1 LGLGVLIVAGAAGFA
16 AIAWRSAIP
25 PIDPPAA
32 AGFDPALVRK
42 GADLAALGDCDTCHT
57 APGGQPFAGGLPLPT
72 PFGTIF
78 TTNITPDPDSGIGRW
93 SEAAFRRAMRE
104 GVDRDG
110 DHLYPAFPYDHF
122 TLVTDEDDRALYAFL
137 MTRQPVAAR
146 APATRLPFPLNLRFM
161 LAGWKLLFLRQGPY
175 QPDPA
180 QDAEWNRG
188 AYLAEGLG
196 HCGACHTPRNLLGAE
211 QTGQRFAGGE
221 AEGWTAYPLNA
232 ASPAPVPWTEQ
243 SLYHYLRTGWHGLHG
258 TARGPMTPVVGNLAA
273 LPDAD
278 VQAIAVYIAAAMGI
292 PDSAAQQRGAALQ
305 AQAAM
310 TGPGTRPQSA
320 GSQTVALGAPS
331 SKQDLGAAIYAGTCA
346 SCHDSGRPSP
356 FGGVSLTLSST
367 LNGSS
372 PANLIR
378 IIRGGVP
385 AVNGARDP
393 IMPGFGAAL
402 SDPQLVALVTYLR
415 GHFSKQPPW
424 ADIAGSVQSARD
436 AEVAAVPSSPSVP
449 PGTPGVSQ

>member
-1 LGLGVLIVAGAAGFA
+1 
-16 AIAWRSAIP
+16 
-25 PIDPPAA
+25 
-32 AGFDPALVRK
+32 
-42 GADLAALGDCDTCHT
+42 
-57 APGGQPFAGGLPLPT
+57 
-72 PFGTIF
+72 
-78 TTNITPDPDSGIGRW
+78 
-93 SEAAFRRAMRE
+93 
-104 GVDRDG
+104 
-110 DHLYPAFPYDHF
+110 
-122 TLVTDEDDRALYAFL
+122 
-137 MTRQPVAAR
+137 
-146 APATRLPFPLNLRFM
+146 
-161 LAGWKLLFLRQGPY
+161 
-175 QPDPA
+175 
-180 QDAEWNRG
+180 
-188 AYLAEGLG
+188 
-196 HCGACHTPRNLLGAE
+196 
-211 QTGQRFAGGE
+211 
-221 AEGWTAYPLNA
+221 
-232 ASPAPVPWTEQ
+232 
-243 SLYHYLRTGWHGLHG
+243 
-258 TARGPMTPVVGNLAA
+258 MTPVVGNLAA